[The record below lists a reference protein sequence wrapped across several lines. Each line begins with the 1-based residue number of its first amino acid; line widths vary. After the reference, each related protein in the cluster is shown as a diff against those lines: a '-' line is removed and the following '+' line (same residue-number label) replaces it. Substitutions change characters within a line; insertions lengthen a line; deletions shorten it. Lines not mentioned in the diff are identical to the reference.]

1 MFSIFVGIL
10 FGPSALSDFIY
21 FMIELTSSSFV
32 SFKNIPG
39 SSCILHL
46 YEYFFLSMFS
56 AIDTKKL
63 LKESAKI
70 LGLVCTLSFIFI
82 GLICFFFLSFL

>member
-46 YEYFFLSMFS
+46 YEYFFYQ
-56 AIDTKKL
+56 
-63 LKESAKI
+63 
-70 LGLVCTLSFIFI
+70 
-82 GLICFFFLSFL
+82 CFQQLTQRSC